1 MRRMKSLRKSLA
13 VLTAVAFATA
23 PLTAY
28 AQAAPA
34 GTGAPSTS
42 SSDDGLEEAAARYKR
57 GTELYSE
64 GNYSAALIEFKK
76 AYELT
81 NAYKVLYNIGQVCYQ
96 LQDYVC
102 ALSSFEDYLKRG
114 GPQIAAKRKE
124 EVDAEIK
131 RLKPRIATVT
141 IKSNVDGAEVT
152 IDDVPRGK
160 TPITGLLLSAGSH
173 RMNVAMAGKLPI
185 TRVIEVAG
193 ATTPTIEVE
202 LLDAGGGTKEVIVHD
217 VGERSKFTTLSY
229 VGLGFGGALFAGGV
243 VTGVLALGASSDLK
257 DKNYVGD
264 PSPEAKSLQ
273 TKVKTLRLTSD
284 ILLLAGIA
292 TLGTTLFLTLTRD
305 PNAPAEAPPPK
316 TSAVNLSFALGPG
329 SAALLGEF

>member
-1 MRRMKSLRKSLA
+1 MKEALRSSVA
-13 VLTAVAFATA
+13 VLTAVAFAAA
-23 PLTAY
+23 PVVVH

-34 GTGAPSTS
+34 GTATPATG
-42 SSDDGLEEAAARYKR
+42 DEGFEEAAARYKR
-57 GTELYSE
+57 GTELYAE

-114 GPQIAAKRKE
+114 GANVAAKRKE
-124 EVDAEIK
+124 EVEGEIK
-131 RLKPRIATVT
+131 KLKPRIATVT
-141 IKSNVDGAEVT
+141 IKTNIDAAEVT
-152 IDDVPRGK
+152 IDDIPRGK

-173 RMNVAMAGKLPI
+173 RMSVTKAGKIPV

-202 LLDAGGGTKEVIVHD
+202 LLDAGGTKEVIVRD

-229 VGLGFGGALFAGGV
+229 VGLGLGGALVAGGV
-243 VTGVLALGASSDLK
+243 VTGILALGASSDLK
-257 DKNYVGD
+257 DKQYVGD

-273 TKVKTLRLTSD
+273 TKVKTLRVTSD
-284 ILLLAGIA
+284 VLLFTGLA
-292 TLGTTLFLTLTRD
+292 TLGTTLILTLTRD
-305 PNAPAEAPPPK
+305 TNAPAETPPPK
-316 TSAVNLSFALGPG
+316 TGAVNLTFALGPG